1 MRKWLTALITLL
13 MVFTLAACG
22 ANEADA
28 DAAGI
33 HNEQQSAQQDDA
45 QNSHAAGEEEGSEE
59 EAAQGEEADRTLY
72 PLTVV
77 DDTGAEMTI
86 EQAPQRIVSISP
98 SQTEIL
104 FALGLGDRVVG
115 IGEYDNYPE
124 EALEKPRVGNLQ
136 GNPEAILTIEPDIV
150 FAGVSLNG
158 SVVQYLRD
166 LGITVYA
173 TEPVTID
180 EVIDSILKIGEITDA
195 QIEAQAVAEKMR
207 ADKQYVLDRVSE
219 IPEDQKKKVYI
230 EYSPL
235 WTAGK
240 GSFMDELIVTSG
252 GINIASELDQWA
264 QISSEAVIEANPD
277 VIIYADITDY
287 ETGKPLA
294 ELIKT
299 RPGWSPIEALKNDAI
314 VGVNE
319 DILSRPGPRITDALL
334 EVAAGIYPE
343 LFE

>member
-22 ANEADA
+22 ADGINADPA
-28 DAAGI
+28 DVN
-33 HNEQQSAQQDDA
+33 NEQSVQQDDA

-59 EAAQGEEADRTLY
+59 AALEEEADRTIY
-72 PLTVV
+72 PLTVM
-77 DDTGAEMTI
+77 DDSGTEMTI
-86 EQAPQRIVSISP
+86 EQAPQKIVSIAP

-104 FALGLGDRVVG
+104 FALGLGDRIVG
-115 IGEYDNYPE
+115 VGDYDNYPE

-136 GNPEAILTIEPDIV
+136 GNPEAILAVEPDIV

-180 EVIDSILKIGEITDA
+180 EVIDSILKIGKITDA
-195 QIEAQAVAEKMR
+195 QAEAQVVAEKMR
-207 ADKQYVLDRVSE
+207 ADKQYVLDRVSD

-230 EYSPL
+230 EYAPL

-252 GINIASELDQWA
+252 GVNIASELDQWA
-264 QISSEAVIEANPD
+264 QISPEAVIEANPD
-277 VIIYADITDY
+277 IIIYADITDY
-287 ETGKPLA
+287 ETGKPLV

-299 RPGWSPIEALKNDAI
+299 RPGWGSIEALKNDAI